1 MPSTRAATPD
11 LDLPRADAVAAS
23 TIVATPD
30 VHRAIYRR
38 WRSQRFGEVLG
49 QDSIVTTLRHAV
61 ASGRIAHAYLFV
73 GPRGT
78 GKTSTAR
85 ILAKA
90 INCTN
95 RGEDGEPCDACP
107 ACVSIREGRALDV
120 IEIDAASHG
129 LVEDARD
136 LVMRALTTPSE
147 LRKRV
152 YIIDEVHMLSTHAFN
167 ALLKLIEEP
176 PDHVVFILATTD
188 THKVLPTIISRTQ
201 RFDFRR
207 LPADAIVGKLARICA
222 AEGAD
227 AEPEALALLARLAD
241 GGMRDAESL
250 LDQVLAYAGSRVTSA
265 AVREAV
271 GLADD
276 ASIAA
281 LLDAYQAGDAV
292 GAIAR
297 IEELADAG
305 RDMAQVAAQAE
316 EDARGRLLASAADPA
331 LARRLAQVLRA
342 VAEAAG
348 AGAREGRSRLLLEL
362 LAIEPAMPGEPPLAT
377 RSAAVPM
384 GGAGPRTRGAQ
395 RPAPPVAMAA
405 TPDEIPAPS
414 APRPAPSEEP
424 APVAAAATPSD
435 SGPGDRPALDAVRTR
450 WAEVIDRAAPAIK
463 PLLRECRPVA
473 LSGARLT
480 LAFPEERGFMR
491 EKTATRS
498 PAIEQLL
505 VTIFGGTWAIDCIAT
520 NVELEPL
527 SIAAAVAP
535 DPDDPGRRPCSTAF
549 SASPGASSLT
559 SPKSTDQPQRRENPD
574 VNIAQIAKMAQQMQT
589 QMAQA
594 TDELKETTLE
604 ATAGGGAVRVVITG
618 AGEIRAI
625 EIDPSAVDPE
635 EVEMLQDLV
644 LAAVND
650 AIMRSKELERE
661 RMAGIAGGMGLPGL
675 PGGMGL
681 R

>member
-1 MPSTRAATPD
+1 MPSSRDTTAETPIA
-11 LDLPRADAVAAS
+11 PADAS
-23 TIVATPD
+23 TIDIVPDETDAAAGMTTPPD
-30 VHRAIYRR
+30 AHRALYRR
-38 WRSQRFGEVLG
+38 WRSQRFAEVLG
-49 QDSIVTTLRHAV
+49 QDPIVTTLRRAV
-61 ASGRIAHAYLFV
+61 ASDRIAHAYLFV

-95 RGEDGEPCDACP
+95 LGEDGEPCDTCA

-207 LPADAIVGKLARICA
+207 LPADAIVGKLARICV

-227 AEPEALALLARLAD
+227 AEPEALAVIARLAD

-250 LDQVLAYAGSRVTSA
+250 LDQVLAFAGTRVTAA

-276 ASIAA
+276 ATIAA
-281 LLDAYQAGDAV
+281 LLDAYEAMDAP
-292 GAIAR
+292 GGIGR

-316 EDARGRLLASAADPA
+316 VEARGRLLASAADPA
-331 LARRLAQVLRA
+331 RARRLAQVLRA

-348 AGAREGRSRLLLEL
+348 AGAREGRARLMLEL
-362 LAIEPAMPGEPPLAT
+362 LAVEPGVAIATPDRPGPRAARTAPEKSVAPATVAPPSAPKQETPEPAIPAPAAAGP
-377 RSAAVPM
+377 SAAVTKP
-384 GGAGPRTRGAQ
+384 TE
-395 RPAPPVAMAA
+395 PA
-405 TPDEIPAPS
+405 PAPS
-414 APRPAPSEEP
+414 G
-424 APVAAAATPSD
+424 ATA
-435 SGPGDRPALDAVRTR
+435 DRPELDAVRTR
-450 WAEVIDRAAPAIK
+450 WAEVIERAAPAIK

-473 LSGARLT
+473 LAGARLT

-498 PAIEQLL
+498 PAIERLL
-505 VTIFGGTWAIDCIAT
+505 VTVFGGTWAIDCVAG
-520 NVELEPL
+520 NVDLEPL
-527 SIAAAVAP
+527 TIAAAVAP
-535 DPDDPGRRPCSTAF
+535 DPQD
-549 SASPGASSLT
+549 
-559 SPKSTDQPQRRENPD
+559 TD
-574 VNIAQIAKMAQQMQT
+574 
-589 QMAQA
+589 AQA
-594 TDELKETTLE
+594 LLEGVLK
-604 ATAGGGAVRVVITG
+604 ITG
-618 AGEIRAI
+618 GEL
-625 EIDPSAVDPE
+625 VDVPE
-635 EVEMLQDLV
+635 VH
-644 LAAVND
+644 
-650 AIMRSKELERE
+650 
-661 RMAGIAGGMGLPGL
+661 
-675 PGGMGL
+675 
-681 R
+681 

>member
-1 MPSTRAATPD
+1 MARPAADPAPALPDTELQPSEPGM
-11 LDLPRADAVAAS
+11 
-23 TIVATPD
+23 
-30 VHRAIYRR
+30 HRALYRR
-38 WRSQRFGEVLG
+38 WRSQRFAEVLG
-49 QDSIVTTLRHAV
+49 QDPIVTTLRRAV
-61 ASGRIAHAYLFV
+61 ASDRLAHAYLFV

-95 RGEDGEPCDACP
+95 RGEDGEPCDTCP

-136 LVMRALTTPSE
+136 LVMRALTAPSE

-167 ALLKLIEEP
+167 ALLKLVEEP

-207 LPADAIVGKLARICA
+207 LPTDAIVAKLGRICE

-227 AEPEALALLARLAD
+227 VEPAALGLLARLAD
-241 GGMRDAESL
+241 GAMRDAESL
-250 LDQVLAYAGSRVTSA
+250 LDQVLAYAGNHVTA
-265 AVREAV
+265 DAVREAV

-276 ASIAA
+276 ASIEA
-281 LLDAYQAGDAV
+281 LVDAYEAGDAPA
-292 GAIAR
+292 AIAR

-305 RDMAQVAAQAE
+305 RDMAQVADQAE
-316 EDARGRLLASAADPA
+316 DAARGRLLASASDPA
-331 LARRLAQVLRA
+331 RARRLAQVLRA

-348 AGAREGRSRLLLEL
+348 AGAREGRARLILEL
-362 LAIEPAMPGEPPLAT
+362 LAVEPAAPAPLAT
-377 RSAAVPM
+377 
-384 GGAGPRTRGAQ
+384 AQ
-395 RPAPPVAMAA
+395 A
-405 TPDEIPAPS
+405 
-414 APRPAPSEEP
+414 
-424 APVAAAATPSD
+424 VAAAARPPRPTPQAD
-435 SGPGDRPALDAVRTR
+435 STPPRGTVSPPSAQTVPTPMEAVSVPVRTAAEAEPLTTAGGLDADGPDPRPALDAVRTR
-450 WAEVIDRAAPAIK
+450 WAEVIERAAPAIK

-473 LSGARLT
+473 LAGARLT

-505 VTIFGGTWAIDCIAT
+505 GTVLGGTWAIDCVAS

-527 SIAAAVAP
+527 TIAAAVAP
-535 DPDDPGRRPCSTAF
+535 DPDDPDARALLDGVLKIT
-549 SASPGASSLT
+549 GGELV
-559 SPKSTDQPQRRENPD
+559 DVPD
-574 VNIAQIAKMAQQMQT
+574 VH
-589 QMAQA
+589 
-594 TDELKETTLE
+594 
-604 ATAGGGAVRVVITG
+604 
-618 AGEIRAI
+618 
-625 EIDPSAVDPE
+625 
-635 EVEMLQDLV
+635 
-644 LAAVND
+644 
-650 AIMRSKELERE
+650 
-661 RMAGIAGGMGLPGL
+661 
-675 PGGMGL
+675 
-681 R
+681 